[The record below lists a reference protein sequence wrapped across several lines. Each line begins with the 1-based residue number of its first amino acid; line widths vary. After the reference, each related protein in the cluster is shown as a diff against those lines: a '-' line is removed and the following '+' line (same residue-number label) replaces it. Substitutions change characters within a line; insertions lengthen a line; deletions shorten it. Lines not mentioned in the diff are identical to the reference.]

1 MWHQSVFRSPK
12 KLASGLPPFLELPH
26 WAPGTMRATLAQGFW
41 PRRWEDN
48 LWVKHGWLHWMWEIF
63 GRHLGG
69 NHTAPQEIGRSRVL
83 QEIYILYICVCVCLL
98 YEGICAYP
106 NLQVDLLKQQIDWS
120 LGRPNMATK
129 FPTRSQNK
137 QPGWAAVGH
146 FGVQLEQR
154 TCQHCAFGHVSKPK
168 DDTKVWSNHHWW
180 IAGLVDSPKE
190 TARQEY
196 QEQLVWRGRN

>member
-1 MWHQSVFRSPK
+1 MAGFIGCERFSV
-12 KLASGLPPFLELPH
+12 GI
-26 WAPGTMRATLAQGFW
+26 WVVTTQ
-41 PRRWEDN
+41 PRRKLEE
-48 LWVKHGWLHWMWEIF
+48 VEF
-63 GRHLGG
+63 
-69 NHTAPQEIGRSRVL
+69 SRKY
-83 QEIYILYICVCVCLL
+83 IYICLFVIWR
-98 YEGICAYP
+98 YMCIPQPAGGFAETT
-106 NLQVDLLKQQIDWS
+106 NRLKLGEAQQPS
-120 LGRPNMATK
+120 K